1 MKIINKISFLLI
13 VSIFTGCSGLL
24 DDVQPDTYIPNSKIT
39 VEQLPLIVRGMYK
52 RMLSSS
58 YGQGN
63 FGDEVASD
71 NFGSLYNLSAVSS
84 YTNFD
89 ACKVSVD
96 DGLICGRM
104 YDYPYNGIGAANIII
119 NFVNTNGDED
129 PISRQAKGEALVL
142 RGYCYM
148 LLAER
153 FGDAVITLSATD
165 EILREQDPEEK
176 VWSRAESDFKEA
188 ISYLKDYETP
198 TSISLQAAQALLARL
213 YLNYGVLTS
222 NSQMIADAGTYA
234 SKVVS
239 ATTKLKLNPDFQAN
253 FYSKGFGNEVIFC
266 MQEAQSVANDAYL
279 YNLLSP
285 ESYDGKNSG
294 NTWIE
299 PSLAALYDEPTD
311 QRSRLIVKE
320 TYSTT
325 GKVLDYCVKFP
336 ADNNPVWP
344 IVRLAEM
351 YLIIA
356 EVAARSG
363 VVDVTEY
370 NEVRGVRNASLKQIS
385 DFASAEDFLKE
396 IENERRR
403 EFVGEGLRWMDM
415 RRFGSMKAH
424 LESKGVDSRRVHFPI
439 YSGEMVNNPNL
450 HQTPYY

>member
-1 MKIINKISFLLI
+1 M
-13 VSIFTGCSGLL
+13 
-24 DDVQPDTYIPNSKIT
+24 
-39 VEQLPLIVRGMYK
+39 
-52 RMLSSS
+52 
-58 YGQGN
+58 
-63 FGDEVASD
+63 
-71 NFGSLYNLSAVSS
+71 
-84 YTNFD
+84 
-89 ACKVSVD
+89 
-96 DGLICGRM
+96 
-104 YDYPYNGIGAANIII
+104 
-119 NFVNTNGDED
+119 
-129 PISRQAKGEALVL
+129 
-142 RGYCYM
+142 
-148 LLAER
+148 
-153 FGDAVITLSATD
+153 
-165 EILREQDPEEK
+165 
-176 VWSRAESDFKEA
+176 
-188 ISYLKDYETP
+188 
-198 TSISLQAAQALLARL
+198 
-213 YLNYGVLTS
+213 
-222 NSQMIADAGTYA
+222 
-234 SKVVS
+234 
-239 ATTKLKLNPDFQAN
+239 
-253 FYSKGFGNEVIFC
+253 
-266 MQEAQSVANDAYL
+266 ANDAYL